1 MQKKNIDKIKGLDKS
16 DKEYIKKYLYMI
28 EDIVIDEVINQTK
41 STVKVCGEEVR
52 LKPVPIFAR
61 TIMLKALY
69 NHTKGKENK
78 IIEDALDKIYKYY
91 THRF

>member
-52 LKPVPIFAR
+52 LKPLPIFAR
-61 TIMLKALY
+61 TIMLKHYIIIL
-69 NHTKGKENK
+69 KEKK
-78 IIEDALDKIYKYY
+78 IKL
-91 THRF
+91 

>member
-1 MQKKNIDKIKGLDKS
+1 MDR
-16 DKEYIKKYLYMI
+16 M
-28 EDIVIDEVINQTK
+28 VIHPVSREWGNVTPMVLRAK
-41 STVKVCGEEVR
+41 STVKVCSEEVR
-52 LKPVPIFAR
+52 LKPLPIFAR